1 MKPHLLQWILRRV
14 SFQFSIRYFLK
25 RPVHYKQSVSQMIKQ
40 LWTRP
45 KFLVF
50 TNLTSCIQKHFM
62 LAWGR
67 GKKKI
72 YIYEGFKC
80 FIQLLIFQYILQN
93 CMQRFQALTLHALII
108 IIIYLHTHFQL
119 TGCYKHAGHP
129 DNIFHRIQAQSEI
142 T

>member
-67 GKKKI
+67 GKKI
-72 YIYEGFKC
+72 YIYMKDLNVSFNYLFSSTYYRTACK
-80 FIQLLIFQYILQN
+80 
-93 CMQRFQALTLHALII
+93 RFQALTLHALI